1 MTWRL
6 PLVLATS
13 AILASPVTGASLH
26 AQAQRADSI
35 QQPGARRQALEDRF
49 RQRSAELVRRRLQLT
64 DDQAAR
70 LQAANRQFEQQRM
83 GLLARERE
91 LRRELRQQL
100 MAGANANET
109 RVGELLDQ
117 TIKLQRQRLEVA
129 ENEQRELST
138 FLKPIQR
145 ARYFGLQNEMRRRM
159 QELQRPGA
167 QRGPNRRRQGAPNRP
182 SGLE

>member
-6 PLVLATS
+6 TFVMITAAIVAGSSTS
-13 AILASPVTGASLH
+13 SSLP
-26 AQAQRADSI
+26 AQAQRADPL
-35 QQPGARRQALEDRF
+35 QRPGAGRQELEDRF

-64 DDQAAR
+64 DDQASR
-70 LQAANRQFEQQRM
+70 LQATNRQFEQQRM

-117 TIKLQRQRLEVA
+117 TMRLQRQRLEVA
-129 ENEQRELST
+129 ENEQRELSK

-145 ARYFGLQNEMRRRM
+145 AKYFGLQNEMRKRM
-159 QELQRPGA
+159 QELQGPGA
-167 QRGPNRRRQGAPNRP
+167 QRGPNRRRQGAPLRP
-182 SGLE
+182 SGLQ